1 MSVNILILAAGQGTR
16 MKSRIP
22 KLLHPVGGVPMIR
35 HVLDA
40 ARGLAPQRLAVVVA
54 PDSAALRSGLG
65 DAVEMVEQ
73 AEQLGTGHAVLQAQA
88 RLAGSAETVVV
99 LYGDTPLLSSMTLR
113 RLLDRHTAIQPAI
126 TMLTADVA
134 DPALRPTGRVVRG
147 PGGTVQAIVEEPEAT
162 PEQRALTECNMGV
175 YAFRDN
181 WLWEHVGRLRP
192 SAAKGEYYLTDLV
205 SMALAEG
212 ERVEAV
218 TMDDFREAL
227 GINTRGQLAAAERIL
242 RDRIRA
248 IWLDAGVTMLDPD
261 SVWIDQDVE
270 IGQDT
275 VLLPHTHLQGRTVI
289 GSDCVIGPDTLI
301 RNSSLGNRCQ
311 VSFSVVEEA
320 VLEDD
325 VRMGPYSHLRK
336 GAHLAQGADLGNY
349 AEVKNSYIGPGTKM
363 HHFSYVGDATVGE
376 KVNIGAGTITCN
388 YDGIRKHRTVIEDG
402 AFIGSDTMLVA
413 PVKVGARSRT
423 GAGSVVTR
431 DIPPDSL
438 AFGVPARVK
447 EEGKG
452 S

>member
-1 MSVNILILAAGQGTR
+1 MRINVLILAAGQGTR

-22 KLLHPVGGVPMIR
+22 KLLHPVGGVPMIQ
-35 HVLDA
+35 HVLA
-40 ARGLAPQRLAVVVA
+40 VARGLAPGRLAVVVA
-54 PDSAALRSGLG
+54 PESQALRSVLG
-65 DAVEMVEQ
+65 DEVEVIEQ

-88 RLAGSAETVVV
+88 SLANSAHTVAV
-99 LYGDTPLLSSMTLR
+99 LYGDTPLLSITTLR
-113 RLLDRHTAIQPAI
+113 RLVDRHMATQPAI
-126 TMLTADVA
+126 TMLTAHVA

-147 PGGTVQAIVEEPEAT
+147 PDGTVQAIVEEPEAT
-162 PEQRALTECNMGV
+162 PDQRALAECNMGV
-175 YAFRDN
+175 YAFRDS
-181 WLWEHVGRLRP
+181 WLWPHLAQLRP
-192 SAAKGEYYLTDLV
+192 SAAKGEYYLTDLI
-205 SMALAEG
+205 SMALSEG

-218 TMDDFREAL
+218 TTDDFREAL
-227 GINTRGQLAAAERIL
+227 GINTRAQLAAAEQIL

-248 IWLDAGVTMLDPD
+248 AWLEAGVTMLDPA
-261 SVWIDQDVE
+261 STWIDRNVE

-275 VLLPHTHLQGRTVI
+275 VLLPNTHLQGRTII
-289 GSDCVIGPDTLI
+289 GSDCVIGPNTLI
-301 RNSSLGNRCQ
+301 RDSSLGNRCQ
-311 VSFSVVEEA
+311 VTFSVVEEA

-325 VRMGPYSHLRK
+325 VRMGPFSHLRK

-388 YDGIRKHRTVIEDG
+388 YDGVRKHRTVIEDG

-438 AFGVPARVK
+438 AYGVPARVK
-447 EEGKG
+447 EQK
-452 S
+452 

>member
-1 MSVNILILAAGQGTR
+1 MSINILILAAGQGTR

-35 HVLDA
+35 HVLDTA
-40 ARGLAPQRLAVVVA
+40 HELAPQRLAVVLA
-54 PDSAALRSGLG
+54 PDSAAIRSVLG
-65 DAVEMVEQ
+65 DHVEVIEQ
-73 AEQLGTGHAVLQAQA
+73 AEQFGTGHAVLQAQA
-88 RLAGSAETVVV
+88 SLAGSADTVVV
-99 LYGDTPLLSSMTLR
+99 LYGDTPLLTATTLR
-113 RLLDRHTAIQPAI
+113 RLLERHTALQPAI
-126 TMLTADVA
+126 TMLTAHVA

-147 PGGTVQAIVEEPEAT
+147 HGGTVQAIVEEPEAT
-162 PEQRALTECNMGV
+162 AEQRALTECNMGV
-175 YAFRDN
+175 YAFRNN
-181 WLWEHVGRLRP
+181 WLWAHLAQLRP
-192 SAAKGEYYLTDLV
+192 SAAKGEYYLTDLIG
-205 SMALAEG
+205 MALEEG
-212 ERVEAV
+212 EPIEAV
-218 TMDDFREAL
+218 TIPDFQEAL
-227 GINTRGQLAAAERIL
+227 GINSRVQLAAAERIV
-242 RDRIRA
+242 RDRIRTA
-248 IWLDAGVTMLDPD
+248 WLEAGVTMLDPS
-261 SVWIDQDVE
+261 SVWIDREVE

-275 VLLPHTHLQGRTVI
+275 VLLPGTYLQGYTVI
-289 GSDCVIGPDTLI
+289 GSDCVIGPDSLI
-301 RNSSLGNRCQ
+301 RDSKLGNRCQ
-311 VSFSVVEEA
+311 VTFSVVEAA

-325 VRMGPYSHLRK
+325 VRMGPFSHLRK

-349 AEVKNSYIGPGTKM
+349 AEVKNSYLGPGTKM

-388 YDGIRKHRTVIEDG
+388 YDGVRKHRTVIEDE

-447 EEGKG
+447 EESKG